1 MKGKFVTI
9 EGCEGAGKTKQIELL
24 SNYLREKGID
34 FLTTREPGGS
44 AIAEKIRSVILD
56 NDSEGMS
63 AECEALLYAAA
74 RAQHL
79 NDIIAPALSGGKLV
93 ICDRYIDSSFAYQG
107 YARGL
112 GFDFI
117 KAINAYALG
126 SFMPDVTLFL
136 DISSKD
142 AFMRKGGAD
151 KSDRLEMSGAEF
163 HEKVYFGYG
172 EVAKKFP
179 NRFVKIQSMGE
190 KWQTHKNIINALKVR
205 GII

>member
-1 MKGKFVTI
+1 MKGKFITI

-24 SNYLREKGID
+24 SKYLNEKGID
-34 FLTTREPGGS
+34 FIKTREPGGS
-44 AIAEKIRSVILD
+44 LIAEKIRAVILD
-56 NDSEGMS
+56 NGNEGMT

-79 NDIIAPALSGGKLV
+79 KDIIAPALSCGKLV
-93 ICDRYIDSSFAYQG
+93 VCDRYIDSSFAYQG

-117 KAINAYALG
+117 KSINGYAMDN
-126 SFMPDVTLFL
+126 FMPDLTLFL

-151 KSDRLEMSGAEF
+151 KLDRLEMSGAEF

-179 NRFVKIQSMGE
+179 ERFVKIYSLGD
-190 KWQTHKNIINALKVR
+190 KRQTHRNIINALKER